1 MHYSVAPLAQVTQ
14 LALVAARS
22 LLSRKLR
29 SSLGVLGVVCGVM
42 AVMAMLAI
50 GEGAKQTTLRELEQL
65 GLRNIYIN
73 ALRLDGKQLQEARA
87 RRSHGLNAADAE
99 RLGHFS
105 HLISRVAAFRE
116 EAPPLYGLPP
126 GFTAKVARVSANY
139 FPVAGLAI
147 ADGRLLTDADQE
159 NRSGVCVLGADIA
172 ARLGAGGRPGG
183 FLRIGNSL
191 WRVVGVLASM
201 NRGEA
206 GAKIAPDNYNQT
218 IFLPLSPVS
227 GAPGNSPA
235 LSRII
240 VEAAPGQRLD
250 DVNSIIDRVLRIT
263 HNDVQDFQRVAPE
276 ELLAQSLRTKRL
288 FNLMLALV
296 GGISLLVG
304 GIGIMNIM
312 LATVSERTA
321 EIGLRRAV
329 GATRGDILRQFL
341 AEAVLLTVIGGI
353 LGLAAGFFSV
363 LAAARLTGWPVG
375 LTVFAVCTPLALSV
389 LTGVISGLYPA
400 LRAARLDPIQALRAI

>member
-1 MHYSVAPLAQVTQ
+1 MNHPMKQ
-14 LALVAARS
+14 LVLVAARS

-87 RRSHGLNAADAE
+87 RRSHGLSATDAE
-99 RLGHFS
+99 RLSHFPQ
-105 HLISRVAAFRE
+105 LISRVAAFRE
-116 EAPPLYGLPP
+116 ETPPLYGLPP
-126 GFTAKVARVSANY
+126 GFTPKVARVSANY
-139 FPVAGLAI
+139 FPVAGLTI
-147 ADGRLLTDADQE
+147 ASGRLLTDADME
-159 NRSGVCVLGADIA
+159 NRSGVCVLGADTA
-172 ARLGAGGRPGG
+172 AYLGAGGKLNSS
-183 FLRIGNSL
+183 LRIGDSL
-191 WRVVGVLASM
+191 WRVVGILAAM
-201 NRGEA
+201 NRGDT
-206 GAKIAPDNYNQT
+206 GAKIAPDNYNQI
-218 IFLPLSPVS
+218 IFLPLPPAT
-227 GAPGNSPA
+227 GAPDASPA

-240 VEAAPGQRLD
+240 VEIAPGGRLD
-250 DVNSIIDRVLRIT
+250 EANSLINRVLDLT
-263 HNDVQDFQRVAPE
+263 HNGVQDFQRVAPE

-296 GGISLLVG
+296 GGISLVVG

-312 LATVSERTA
+312 LATVSERTG

-329 GATRGDILRQFL
+329 GATKGDILRQFL
-341 AEAVLLTVIGGI
+341 TEAVLLTVIGGL
-353 LGLAAGFFSV
+353 LGLTAGLFCV
-363 LAAARLTGWPVG
+363 LTAARLTGWPVG

-389 LTGVISGLYPA
+389 LTGVVSGLYPA

>member
-1 MHYSVAPLAQVTQ
+1 MNHSVAQ

-29 SSLGVLGVVCGVM
+29 SSLGILGVVCGVV

-73 ALRLDGKQLQEARA
+73 VLRLDGKQLQEARA
-87 RRSHGLNAADAE
+87 RRSRGLNAADAE
-99 RLGHFS
+99 RLGHFPG
-105 HLISRVAAFRE
+105 LISRVAAFRE
-116 EAPPLYGLPP
+116 EAPSLYGLPA

-147 ADGRLLTDADQE
+147 ADGRLLTDADME
-159 NRSGVCVLGADIA
+159 NRSGVCVLGADTA
-172 ARLGAGGRPGG
+172 TRLGTAGRPGG
-183 FLRIGNSL
+183 ALRIGDGL
-191 WRVVGVLASM
+191 WRVVGVLKQM
-201 NRGEA
+201 NRGDA
-206 GAKIAPDNYNQT
+206 GAKIAPDNYNQI
-218 IFLPLSPVS
+218 IFLPLSSVT
-227 GAPGNSPA
+227 GAPGDSPA

-240 VEAAPGQRLD
+240 VEIAPGARLND
-250 DVNSIIDRVLRIT
+250 ANNLIDRILQIT
-263 HNDVQDFQRVAPE
+263 HNGVQDFQRVAPE
-276 ELLAQSLRTKRL
+276 ELLVQSLRTKRL

-312 LATVSERTA
+312 LATVSERTG

-341 AEAVLLTVIGGI
+341 AEAVLLTVIGGL
-353 LGLAAGFFSV
+353 LGLVAGFFCV
-363 LAAARLTGWPVG
+363 LAAARFTGWPVG
-375 LTVFAVCTPLALSV
+375 LTVFAVCAPLLLSV
-389 LTGVISGLYPA
+389 LTGVVSGLYPA

>member
-1 MHYSVAPLAQVTQ
+1 MNHPLRQ
-14 LALVAARS
+14 LALLAARS

-29 SSLGVLGVVCGVM
+29 SSLSVLGVVCGVM

-50 GEGAKQTTLRELEQL
+50 GEGAKQTTLRELERL

-87 RRSHGLNAADAE
+87 RRSHGLNASDAG
-99 RLGHFS
+99 RLGQFP
-105 HLISRVAAFRE
+105 HLINRVAAFRE

-126 GFTAKVARVSANY
+126 GFTPKVARVSANY

-147 ADGRLLTDADQE
+147 AEGRSLTGADTA
-159 NRSGVCVLGADIA
+159 NRNGVCVIGADVA
-172 ARLGAGGRPGG
+172 ARLGVDGRPGQS
-183 FLRIGNSL
+183 LRIGDSL
-191 WRVVGVLASM
+191 WRIVGVLASM
-201 NRGEA
+201 NRGDMS
-206 GAKIAPDNYNQT
+206 AKIAPDNYNQT
-218 IFLPLSPVS
+218 IFLPLPPML
-227 GAPGNSPA
+227 GAPGDSPA

-240 VEAAPGQRLD
+240 VEIAPGERLE
-250 DVNSIIDRVLRIT
+250 NANMLIDRILAVT
-263 HNDVQDFQRVAPE
+263 HNGVEDFQRKAPE
-276 ELLAQSLRTKRL
+276 ELLAQSLRTTRL

-304 GIGIMNIM
+304 GIGVMNIM
-312 LATVSERTA
+312 LATVSERTG

-353 LGLAAGFFSV
+353 LGLAAGLGCV
-363 LAAARLTGWPVG
+363 LTAAWLTGWPVG
-375 LTVFAVCTPLALSV
+375 LTLFAVCTPLALSV
-389 LTGVISGLYPA
+389 LTGVVSGLYPA